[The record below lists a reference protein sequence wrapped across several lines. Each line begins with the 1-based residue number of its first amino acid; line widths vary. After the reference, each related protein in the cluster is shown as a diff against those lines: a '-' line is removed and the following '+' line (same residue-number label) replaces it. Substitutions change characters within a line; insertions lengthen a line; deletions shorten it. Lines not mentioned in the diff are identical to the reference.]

1 MRARRAMS
9 GQKMLSSANTCPGG
23 HDKIRTKT
31 AALMTA
37 STTAVLDGSCKS
49 SRSPCEQMFRCVF

>member
-1 MRARRAMS
+1 MRAMS

-31 AALMTA
+31 AALMAA

-49 SRSPCEQMFRCVF
+49 SRSLP